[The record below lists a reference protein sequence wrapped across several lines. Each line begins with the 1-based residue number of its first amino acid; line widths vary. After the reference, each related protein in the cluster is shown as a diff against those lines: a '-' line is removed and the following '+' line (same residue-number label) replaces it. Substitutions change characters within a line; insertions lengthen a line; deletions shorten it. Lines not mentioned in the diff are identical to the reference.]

1 MRDFSRSPDFLAINQ
16 ATTKGWSLEQ
26 AIEGYARHGVRG
38 IAVWRD
44 KLAELGVARAASML
58 KVHDMTV
65 TGLCRAGLMPGIEN
79 NGWRA
84 ALDEN
89 RRAIDEA
96 VAIGARCVIMIAGGL
111 PPGSTDIV
119 GARSQVQDGLAEI
132 LPYARSAN
140 VKLAL
145 EPLHPMFAAD
155 RACVNTLT
163 HANDLCDALGPG
175 IGVAVDVYHVWWD
188 PNLERE
194 IARAGQARRLLAF
207 HVCDWLVPTT
217 DLMLDRGMMGDGVI
231 DIRRIRG
238 WMEAAGYEGM
248 CEVEIFSAR
257 NWWQRPPDEVV
268 RTCIERHRTVV

>member
-1 MRDFSRSPDFLAINQ
+1 MRDFSRGPEYLAINQ

-44 KLAELGVARAASML
+44 RLAELGVQRAAGML

-65 TGLCRAGLMPGIEN
+65 TGICRAGLLPDAGG
-79 NGWRA
+79 GWAA
-84 ALDEN
+84 ALDDN

-96 VAIGARCVIMIAGGL
+96 AALGARCLIMVAGGL
-111 PPGSTDIV
+111 PRGSKDLA
-119 GARSQVQDGLAEI
+119 GAHAAVRDGLAEL
-132 LPYARSAN
+132 LPHARAAK
-140 VKLAL
+140 VPLAL

-155 RACVNTLT
+155 RACVNTLM
-163 HANDLCDALGPG
+163 HANGLCDALGPG

-194 IARAGQARRLLAF
+194 IARAGAAKRLLAF

-217 DLMLDRGMMGDGVI
+217 DLLLDRGMMGDGVI

-238 WMEAAGYEGM
+238 WMEAAGYSGF
-248 CEVEIFSAR
+248 CEAEIFSAK
-257 NWWQRPPDEVV
+257 NWWQRPCDEVV
-268 RTCIERHRTVV
+268 RTCVERHRTVV